1 MDTILMVVH
10 QETSNPGLVGEKL
23 RSQGYTLDIRCP
35 ALGDSLPPV
44 LTPYRA
50 VVVFRGT
57 HERQRWRHPTLYSD
71 RTGVD

>member
-35 ALGDSLPPV
+35 APG
-44 LTPYRA
+44 
-50 VVVFRGT
+50 
-57 HERQRWRHPTLYSD
+57 
-71 RTGVD
+71 